1 MSEEV
6 VVTELDAVESAPV
19 ASQPAPLSPGQIL
32 RAGREAQ
39 GLSVNDVTEILRF
52 SRRQVEAIER
62 DDYQS
67 LLGTTLVRGF
77 VRSYAKLLKIAPEP
91 LLAAINPEVLPSA
104 ADVHPP
110 TNIGVADVG
119 RSVGLSLRQLLIP
132 IAVAFLIVIGVWL
145 YLLLAESNGHQA
157 PSSMPA
163 GAAIAVPPTVVTPP
177 TVNNETKAEGV
188 GPDVPAAMPPSTAL
202 VFEFDDLSWVE
213 VRDAAQKIVFVGEYP
228 KGTRQVVEGQAP
240 FQVWIG
246 KASAV
251 RLTYGDRSIDLKPFT
266 REEVA
271 RLVVE

>member
-6 VVTELDAVESAPV
+6 VGSEVDTEEPAAVVP
-19 ASQPAPLSPGQIL
+19 QPAPLLPGAIL

-52 SRRQVEAIER
+52 SRWQIEALER

-67 LLGTTLVRGF
+67 LQGTTLVRGF

-91 LLAAINPEVLPSA
+91 LLAAINPEVLPSV

-110 TNIGVADVG
+110 TNIGAAEVG
-119 RSVGLSLRQLLIP
+119 RSVQFSLRRLSFALLTVI
-132 IAVAFLIVIGVWL
+132 LIVAGAWL
-145 YLLLAESNGHQA
+145 YFLVIEPGVHQPWSSA
-157 PSSMPA
+157 PEEPA
-163 GAAIAVPPTVVTPP
+163 VTTPPTVVTPP
-177 TVNNETKAEGV
+177 AVNDSLKTESV
-188 GPDVPAAMPPSTAL
+188 GPDAPVAMPPSTAL

-228 KGTRQVVEGQAP
+228 KGTRQVVDGQAP
-240 FQVWIG
+240 FQIWIG
-246 KASAV
+246 RASAV
-251 RLTYGDRSIDLKPFT
+251 RLTHGDRSIDLKPFT